1 MAVYLYESN
10 HRKIPKWLAELLDKN
25 EPIKLDSEY
34 INDYYNITDATE
46 DNINNWKGDALFLEL
61 KSDMDDWCQSIAAKI
76 RQIPGVASAKVKG
89 SESVGMSTYINVNFV
104 RPTEDDKEVQKHI
117 KDDPKFL
124 THYFSGFGKDGGY
137 EGEYRLKFRV
147 SNHKPKYT
155 DANVLVNILNHNYN
169 WIESKIVEMC
179 KKRVTQLDSY
189 WKNYLSTGVISPK
202 QIKRNKARKDDE
214 DVIIIE
220 LLKQKNKSK
229 SLLSIE
235 ETFGKDRIYSM
246 LDDNVIDYL
255 NVINVDLEDIAYEIE
270 HHFNLGTYDYVTL
283 LQVAAKCLNQY
294 IIEYTFEE
302 SFDYSLLFQDMEEE
316 LSEINQKHK
325 LLV

>member
-10 HRKIPKWLAELLDKN
+10 HRKIPRWLAELLDKN

-34 INDYYNITDATE
+34 VNDYYNITDATE
-46 DNINNWKGDALFLEL
+46 ANINNWKNDDVFHQL
-61 KSDMDDWCQSIAAKI
+61 KDDMEHWCDTIANKVKSL
-76 RQIPGVASAKVKG
+76 PGVEDARVKV
-89 SESVGMSTYINVNFV
+89 STSTGMSTYINVNFT
-104 RPTEDDKEVQKHI
+104 RPSKEDTEVQERLEE
-117 KDDPKFL
+117 DPKFL

-179 KKRVTQLDSY
+179 KKRVTQLNSY
-189 WKNYLSTGVISPK
+189 WKNYLDTGTISPK

-220 LLKQKNKSK
+220 LLKQKYKSK
-229 SLLSIE
+229 SLLSIK

-246 LDDNVIDYL
+246 LDDNIIEYL
-255 NVINVDLEDIAYEIE
+255 NAVNVNLEDIVYEIE

-294 IIEYTFEE
+294 IIEYTFDD
-302 SFDYSLLFQDMEEE
+302 SFDYSLLFEDMKEE